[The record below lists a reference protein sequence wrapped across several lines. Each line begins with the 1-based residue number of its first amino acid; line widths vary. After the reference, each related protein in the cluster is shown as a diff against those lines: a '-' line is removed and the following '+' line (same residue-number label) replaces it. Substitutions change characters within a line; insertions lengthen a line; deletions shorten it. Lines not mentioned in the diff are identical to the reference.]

1 MEETEEIQEVAEVQE
16 SRRGIFSKLN
26 VVIFLIVVLTG
37 EALIAYYF
45 VPTAHEVAMA
55 QSSFVSENGDE
66 EAISAEISELD
77 GIGNEELK
85 EIDMENFSLA
95 VPNVTSGTAWRVDFH
110 LWGIIHQDHDSEF
123 KMLFERHRHRIRDQI
138 RAIILRSETADL
150 AEAGLGLIKRKISAR
165 VNRTFGKSLLRG
177 VVFSEFF
184 PYEQ

>member
-16 SRRGIFSKLN
+16 NRPGILSKLN

-45 VPTAHEVAMA
+45 VPTADEVAMA
-55 QSSFVSENGDE
+55 QSSFVSNGDE
-66 EAISAEISELD
+66 DEILAEPD
-77 GIGNEELK
+77 GSDEELK
-85 EIDMENFSLA
+85 EIDMEKFSLA
-95 VPNVTSGTAWRVDFH
+95 VPNVTSGTSWRVDFH
-110 LWGIIHQDHDSEF
+110 LWGIIHQDYDAEF
-123 KMLFERHRHRIRDQI
+123 RTLFERHKHRIRDQI